1 MPDKP
6 SCKKSSYAQ
15 EYYQQAVTY
24 QQQYLAI
31 AQEILDLSSIQQA
44 YSNLGIADHG
54 RVNLPL
60 AKECYQ
66 EQLAISKRIED

>member
-1 MPDKP
+1 M
-6 SCKKSSYAQ
+6 KKYS
-15 EYYQQAVTY
+15 
-24 QQQYLAI
+24 I
-31 AQEILDLSSIQQA
+31 AQEILDQSSIQQA